1 MRAWGRTLPNSGE
14 LAELGRGV
22 QLVRVGGRSWQ
33 PSSKPSKK
41 ARQVGSTEV
50 GSVFHDSWSSSRKAP
65 LPGWPMRPRAGEGE
79 EEEWLGL
86 RRSKVLRAG
95 SISEERVR
103 SWAMVFYLGRKR
115 VK

>member
-14 LAELGRGV
+14 LAELGSGV
-22 QLVRVGGRSWQ
+22 LPERSGGRSWQ

-79 EEEWLGL
+79 AEEWLGL

-103 SWAMVFYLGRKR
+103 SRAMFFILAEKE
-115 VK
+115 